1 MHKNEHHPYEYTDS
15 LTSLSPKANLSQKK
29 NYFEFQT
36 YFDQKKKKLKIES
49 NIYTLIEQHGSEGKL
64 DGK

>member
-36 YFDQKKKKLKIES
+36 YFDQKKKTKNRIEH
-49 NIYTLIEQHGSEGKL
+49 IYTHRIAR
-64 DGK
+64 

>member
-29 NYFEFQT
+29 TILSFKHIFTNF
-36 YFDQKKKKLKIES
+36 KLKIES